1 VHNTLLLTAFA
12 LNAMPHSHDNMAT
25 GRTNGQVRRH
35 FIYFIGYHHEVDQN
49 KREMRNEFYSQPPT
63 KFFNIF

>member
-12 LNAMPHSHDNMAT
+12 LNAMTHLHDNMAT

-35 FIYFIGYHHEVDQN
+35 FMYFIGYHHEVDQN
-49 KREMRNEFYSQPPT
+49 KMSNEFYSHPPT
-63 KFFNIF
+63 TFFHIF